1 MARTRNVE
9 FDYAS
14 EVDDVQEG
22 AGIKRSGV
30 LVILNDSDEDWDAS
44 VRLGTLPLMIKVRG
58 ERSGEYQTVAA
69 VGQEQS
75 EDGQITPFANR
86 QLGQERANKI
96 NELAENIR
104 RPRRI

>member
-1 MARTRNVE
+1 M
-9 FDYAS
+9 
-14 EVDDVQEG
+14 
-22 AGIKRSGV
+22 
-30 LVILNDSDEDWDAS
+30 
-44 VRLGTLPLMIKVRG
+44 
-58 ERSGEYQTVAA
+58 AA